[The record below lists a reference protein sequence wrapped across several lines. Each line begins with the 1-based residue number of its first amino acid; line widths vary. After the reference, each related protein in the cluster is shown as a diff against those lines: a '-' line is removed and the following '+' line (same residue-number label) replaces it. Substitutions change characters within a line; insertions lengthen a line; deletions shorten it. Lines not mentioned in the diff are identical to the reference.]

1 MTEQLAKH
9 VRDFPKGTV
18 LFEQGD
24 AGAHMYV
31 IQRGKIEVSRSAGD
45 RETVLAVFPAGEF
58 FGEMAILNNAPRSA
72 TAKVIE
78 DARLLVIDSS
88 IFETMIRDSTEIA
101 VRMIKK
107 LAFRLQQTSR
117 QMDLL
122 MFRDPNSRV
131 VHRLRQ
137 LAEQG
142 GEERPEG
149 IAVSVSIH
157 GLAEHL
163 GLSEEEVGVVIQR
176 LERARLVT
184 RLDDQRLDEV
194 GADETSWFLIAEVG
208 KLQDF
213 LDFLEMK
220 ERYGG

>member
-1 MTEQLAKH
+1 MTQQLAKH
-9 VRDFPKGTV
+9 VGDYPKGTV
-18 LFEQGD
+18 LFRQGD
-24 AGAHMYV
+24 TGAHMYV
-31 IQRGKIEVSRSAGD
+31 IQRGKIEVSRRAGD

-72 TAKVIE
+72 TATVIE
-78 DARLLVIDSS
+78 DARLLVIDGST
-88 IFETMIRDSTEIA
+88 FETMIKDSTEIA

-149 IAVSVSIH
+149 IAVEVGIE

-163 GLSEEEVGVVIQR
+163 GLSEDEVEVVIQR

-184 RLDDQRLDEV
+184 RLPDCRE
-194 GADETSWFLIAEVG
+194 GASCFLIAEVG

>member
-1 MTEQLAKH
+1 MTQRLAKQ
-9 VRDFPKGTV
+9 VRDYPKGTV
-18 LFEQGD
+18 LFAQGD

-31 IQRGKIEVSRSAGD
+31 IQRGAIEISRSAGD

-88 IFETMIRDSTEIA
+88 TFETMIRDSSEIA

-137 LAEQG
+137 IAEQG

-149 IAVSVSIH
+149 IAVEVNVH

-163 GLSEEEVGVVIQR
+163 GLSEEEVEVVIRR

-184 RLDDQRLDEV
+184 RLEEASAE
-194 GADETSWFLIAEVG
+194 GASRFLIAEVG